1 MACGLSRGSWVRPR
15 QGKSAYLTYLP
26 PEIICMVVRELP
38 AAGDKAALYRTCAA
52 LHIALVEEELFRH
65 PEPRDVND
73 ILNWAVERA
82 CLRTARRAVAY
93 GADAEA
99 SRRSDRETPLMTAC
113 RGGNLDMV
121 RLLVEA
127 GADANNRFSRD
138 GSTPV
143 VLSAGA
149 AHDEAVVFLMA
160 HGGDPARRNRYGE
173 TALHLAARKNNLRLV
188 RILLASGGV
197 DVNAASVTRSTP
209 LFEAIQ
215 VGNVQM
221 VEVLLAYGASEEID
235 ELNGGFVFTKAL
247 KSRGTSLMKA
257 LLELRIRPDVADAKG
272 RTALSWAA
280 EYGHAMQVEMLLE
293 SGAGVDTQDAQG
305 KTPLMYAAVEARIQV
320 METLLDR
327 GASLTI
333 SDRYG
338 MKAACHA
345 VQSENWQSVGL
356 ILDRGEDVLCGAG
369 RCARLLLQMAGQKDN
384 MGIVC

>member
-1 MACGLSRGSWVRPR
+1 MRPLSRRLGS
-15 QGKSAYLTYLP
+15 
-26 PEIICMVVRELP
+26 P
-38 AAGDKAALYRTCAA
+38 AAGQKRLPNLPPAKNRLHDCPGAPRGRGQGGPLRDLRGAPHRPGGGGALPAPGAQGRQ
-52 LHIALVEEELFRH
+52 RH
-65 PEPRDVND
+65 SQLGGGEGVSAD
-73 ILNWAVERA
+73 
-82 CLRTARRAVAY
+82 

-143 VLSAGA
+143 VLSAGV
-149 AHDEAVVFLMA
+149 AHDEAVVLLMA

-173 TALHLAARKNNLRLV
+173 TALHLAARKDNLRLV
-188 RILLASGGV
+188 RILLASGRV

-221 VEVLLAYGASEEID
+221 VEVLLAYGASEEIY

-247 KSRGTSLMKA
+247 KSRGTGLMKA

-293 SGAGVDTQDAQG
+293 SGAGVDTQDVQG
-305 KTPLMYAAVEARIQV
+305 KTPLMYAAVQARIQV

-327 GASLTI
+327 GASLTT
-333 SDRYG
+333 SDKYG

-356 ILDRGEDVLCGAG
+356 ILHRGEDVLCGAG
-369 RCARLLLQMAGQKDN
+369 RCAYCYYGSKL
-384 MGIVC
+384 